1 MSLSRNKSA
10 SALPDFGHNNSF
22 GNVHV
27 QHISLHQSRSIP
39 SISNTNIV
47 SHPESYNYV
56 GNHTHEQSFS
66 AWGPQIQG
74 TESYTSTTTT
84 ARATHPLLPAVIEL
98 PSDPPLSLPC
108 TEHPQSFA
116 EFPLEDTATSEVSSH
131 SDTSRTTPSKD
142 KDDEEGDWLEMA
154 TNGQSSKT
162 QCLAGRDTGLIEI
175 SDDQEYRPYRGQE
188 FFFPGRLIGVDSDT
202 DSSIHGHA
210 MIVLSVSDH
219 GFVQCLS
226 LCRHEGHTGE
236 EKSSFY
242 KAHAAIYRHNG
253 SPPVATHTPTINRP
267 IEIALK
273 RSGHHIKD
281 SCYVNFE
288 HTWTLQAHVPVVDL
302 GYVIRS
308 QRKDLLVTHE
318 RVQQE
323 LRQRTM
329 ADFQL

>member
-1 MSLSRNKSA
+1 
-10 SALPDFGHNNSF
+10 
-22 GNVHV
+22 
-27 QHISLHQSRSIP
+27 
-39 SISNTNIV
+39 
-47 SHPESYNYV
+47 
-56 GNHTHEQSFS
+56 
-66 AWGPQIQG
+66 
-74 TESYTSTTTT
+74 
-84 ARATHPLLPAVIEL
+84 VIEL

-131 SDTSRTTPSKD
+131 SDTSQTTPSKD

-236 EKSSFY
+236 ERGSFY
-242 KAHAAIYRHNG
+242 KAHVAVHRDTT
-253 SPPVATHTPTINRP
+253 SPPTAKHPKTINP
-267 IEIALK
+267 SFEITLK
-273 RSGHHIKD
+273 KSGHNIKD
-281 SCYVNFE
+281 SCYINFE
-288 HTWTLQAHVPVVDL
+288 HTWTLLEHVPVVDL
-302 GYVIRS
+302 GYVRKS
-308 QRKDLLVTHE
+308 QRKDLLITHG
-318 RVQQE
+318 RIQNE

-329 ADFQL
+329 EVFELK